1 MHRSICFN
9 LYKWANNMTAF
20 RILLS
25 IIFTVVFGLIIGYI
39 DFEIL
44 TPLLPLPN
52 DICFYHTNTPPSWVK
67 LFYLD
72 SSGHTEPPFSGL
84 HISILFFISLFI
96 GVLTAS
102 KLDRWLI
109 KRQQKNDGQKKNNAL
124 F

>member
-1 MHRSICFN
+1 
-9 LYKWANNMTAF
+9 MTAF

-25 IIFTVVFGLIIGYI
+25 IIFTVAFCFIIGFI

-52 DICFYHTNTPPSWVK
+52 DICFYHTNTPPTWVR

-84 HISILFFISLFI
+84 HLLVLFFVSLLI
-96 GVLTAS
+96 GVLIAI
-102 KLDRWLI
+102 KLDKWLL
-109 KRQQKNDGQKKNNAL
+109 KQQQKQ
-124 F
+124 